1 LSDASTERAYAAA
14 EIPLEVAGVRLPD
27 SALARSATELAR
39 QVYPPF
45 LLNHALRTYLFGSLV
60 GIAHG
65 HKCDRETLYL
75 ACVMHDFGLTSR
87 FEGDRPFEIEGAE
100 AARRF
105 LESRHAMP
113 EKLNLVWDGIALH
126 ASPYAA
132 FKSAEVF
139 LVSAGAGADV
149 LGADPSIIP
158 RAKLDEVVK
167 AFPRLRFKTAFLNT
181 CADVVRRHP
190 EGAGRT
196 FMRDIGERF
205 VADFRPKNFSD
216 LVEQAPFP
224 E

>member
-1 LSDASTERAYAAA
+1 LSDASTERAYGAA

-65 HKCDRETLYL
+65 HKCDQETLYID
-75 ACVMHDFGLTSR
+75 CVMHDFGLTSR
-87 FEGDRPFEIEGAE
+87 FEGERPFEIEGAE

-149 LGADPSIIP
+149 LGTDPSIIP

-167 AFPRLRFKTAFLNT
+167 AFPRLQFKTAFLNT

-205 VADFRPKNFSD
+205 VVDFRPKNFSD